1 MKKLYFPTLL
11 TVFVCLSLISTI
23 AAQTRGWGGN
33 NKGALGIGNTTD
45 QPAPQA
51 VGALPDATAVSG
63 GIDHTL
69 FLRADGT
76 LFA

>member
-1 MKKLYFPTLL
+1 MKVSSYYALCALCAFLF
-11 TVFVCLSLISTI
+11 FVSH
-23 AAQTRGWGGN
+23 APAQTRGWGAN